1 MPRRSPHALL
11 LLIELGQ
18 VSSNSTGLIADGA
31 KVWSPLCLEGS
42 PDAGATVAGHHGQ
55 PDHELNDAD
64 QPLEDDIPRGA
75 IHSQQPDEGRERSQE
90 YGRHPPWPAG
100 WKAERLVIDLR
111 GRCQNDG
118 QAGQH
123 HEEEAEHQR
132 LRPVDHRP
140 ARLAGITNSPADNQ

>member
-1 MPRRSPHALL
+1 VPSRSRSCGSPCHGVAPTLCSSSSSSA
-11 LLIELGQ
+11 Q

-31 KVWSPLCLEGS
+31 KVWSPLCLEGF

-64 QPLEDDIPRGA
+64 QLLEDDIPRGA

-90 YGRHPPWPAG
+90 HGRHPPWPAG

-111 GRCQNDG
+111 GRCQND
-118 QAGQH
+118 
-123 HEEEAEHQR
+123 
-132 LRPVDHRP
+132 
-140 ARLAGITNSPADNQ
+140 ARLASTMKKKPSTSACVRLIIAQRG